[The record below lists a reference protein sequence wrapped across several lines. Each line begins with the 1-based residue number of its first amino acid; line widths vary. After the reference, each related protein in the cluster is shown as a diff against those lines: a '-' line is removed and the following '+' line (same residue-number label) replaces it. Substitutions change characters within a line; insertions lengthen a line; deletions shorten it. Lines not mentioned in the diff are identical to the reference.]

1 MSREREREGERYE
14 GGVRQRCFLLSRYG
28 PTQFSDLEDHEYRAG
43 YLGLNTGLEPKPEF
57 GTEFLLTEPAM
68 LTEDNLGKLPELFDW
83 YSNLLHC
90 FIQKNLTRLLKQAD
104 LQRSHPG

>member
-1 MSREREREGERYE
+1 MRRAGSDQ
-14 GGVRQRCFLLSRYG
+14 GGVKHLLLSRYG

-68 LTEDNLGKLPELFDW
+68 LNEDNLGKLPELFDW
-83 YSNLLHC
+83 YVVTYCIASP
-90 FIQKNLTRLLKQAD
+90 IQI
-104 LQRSHPG
+104 